1 MVELVEEM
9 NLNDCCNCGKPVR
22 YTHLNN
28 GEVVGSCN
36 KHRVCPT
43 YEELLEQINKLLI
56 YRDIAR
62 TLAVYREDTDVYR
75 KALSHLKAVEG
86 VA

>member
-1 MVELVEEM
+1 MS
-9 NLNDCCNCGKPVR
+9 LNDYCNCGKTVR
-22 YTHLNN
+22 YTHIKN
-28 GEVVGSCN
+28 GEAVGSCN
-36 KHRVCPT
+36 KHRVCPA
-43 YEELLEQINKLLI
+43 YEELLEQVDKMRI

-75 KALSHLKAVEG
+75 KALSHLKALEG